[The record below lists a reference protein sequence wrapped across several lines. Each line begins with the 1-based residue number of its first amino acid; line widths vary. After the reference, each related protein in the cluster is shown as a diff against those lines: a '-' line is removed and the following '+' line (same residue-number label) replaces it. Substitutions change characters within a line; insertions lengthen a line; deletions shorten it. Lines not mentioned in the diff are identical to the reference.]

1 MLQALSFESVAAE
14 VTYHQQGLRTGFLHG
29 LRRRRP
35 VNNPAPQGPQHAR
48 PVNPASRP
56 RVRAA

>member
-1 MLQALSFESVAAE
+1 MLQSMSFESVAAE
-14 VTYHQQGLRTGFLHG
+14 VSHHQQDLRGGFLRG

-35 VNNPAPQGPQHAR
+35 VNNPAPQGPQHLR
-48 PVNPASRP
+48 PVNPAPRQ